1 MNSHR
6 HSPYPRTSPRSRA
19 SISPVYNNY
28 PSPVVR
34 TITPGSL
41 SDRSTPE
48 TTASNDLLHLFDT
61 SIPASHLS
69 FGLDTDLNGLGLEF
83 PLDSLLFNQ
92 VLESDESRTESPL
105 PLQVSEHSNDHGL
118 LFDQSSPVAMAL
130 TADMLQSLRAY
141 SASAPPQQQRPS
153 ARNKLESVASDDDHN
168 QQSELRRQVHIQSEQ
183 RRRAQIKDG
192 FEDLRMLVPQ
202 CSGNRKVSKAVIL
215 SHAVTYI
222 EQLRDSQEALKQD
235 VQRLQ
240 RDNEQ
245 IRTLLESLAMR
256 QQFGQM
262 SGKW

>member
-1 MNSHR
+1 MNPHR
-6 HSPYPRTSPRSRA
+6 HSPYPRTSPRPRA
-19 SISPVYNNY
+19 SISPVYNY
-28 PSPVVR
+28 PSPVVSRR
-34 TITPGSL
+34 TVTPGSL

-48 TTASNDLLHLFDT
+48 TTPSNDLLHMFDST
-61 SIPASHLS
+61 IPASHLS
-69 FGLDTDLNGLGLEF
+69 FGLDPELNGIGLEF
-83 PLDSLLFNQ
+83 PLDSLLFSQ

-105 PLQVSEHSNDHGL
+105 RHVSENNGDL
-118 LFDQSSPVAMAL
+118 LFGQDSPAAVAL

-153 ARNKLESVASDDDHN
+153 LQSKLEGGTSDDDRD
-168 QQSELRRQVHIQSEQ
+168 QQSELRRQIHIQSEQ

-192 FEDLRMLVPQ
+192 FEDLRMLIPQ

-215 SHAVTYI
+215 SHAVNYI
-222 EQLRDSQEALKQD
+222 EQLRNSQETLKQE

-245 IRTLLESLAMR
+245 IKTLLESLAIR
-256 QQFGQM
+256 QQFNQM